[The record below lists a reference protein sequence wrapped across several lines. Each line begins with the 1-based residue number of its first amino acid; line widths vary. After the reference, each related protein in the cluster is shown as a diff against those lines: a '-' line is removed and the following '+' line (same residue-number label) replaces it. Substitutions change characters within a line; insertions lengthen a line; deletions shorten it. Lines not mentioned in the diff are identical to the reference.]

1 MDIMIDMQDNSGGF
15 MIINYS
21 KILKDS
27 LKFFLKTII
36 FAILLTP
43 YLLITFAIGKIF
55 FFFLRYIAPHVV
67 HLHYVNNGILLM
79 SEIII
84 MIFVGAIAEFVILP
98 ILIALLSLILFAIE
112 YLLSELLYFLDDRE
126 YIVLNCEN
134 PSGIENILCLIEERK
149 LINNIYDFIV
159 ENFTK
164 LFRLINK
171 AKESLVKL

>member
-1 MDIMIDMQDNSGGF
+1 

-27 LKFFLKTII
+27 LKFLLKAII
-36 FAILLTP
+36 FAIILTP
-43 YLLITFAIGKIF
+43 YLFITFAIGKIF
-55 FFFLRYIAPHVV
+55 FFFLRYIAPNAT
-67 HLHYVNNGILLM
+67 HLHYSNNGILLIL
-79 SEIII
+79 EIIS
-84 MIFVGAIAEFVILP
+84 MIFIGAIAEFLILP
-98 ILIALLSLILFAIE
+98 IFIALLSIILFTIE
-112 YLLSELLYFLDDRE
+112 YLLSELLSFLDDRE

-149 LINNIYDFIV
+149 LINNMYDFIA

>member
-1 MDIMIDMQDNSGGF
+1 
-15 MIINYS
+15 
-21 KILKDS
+21 
-27 LKFFLKTII
+27 
-36 FAILLTP
+36 
-43 YLLITFAIGKIF
+43 
-55 FFFLRYIAPHVV
+55 
-67 HLHYVNNGILLM
+67 M

-171 AKESLVKL
+171 AKESLVRL

>member
-43 YLLITFAIGKIF
+43 YLLITFAIGKFF
-55 FFFLRYIAPHVV
+55 FFFLACINHHAM
-67 HLHYVNNGILLM
+67 HYANNGILLIL
-79 SEIII
+79 EIID
-84 MIFVGAIAEFVILP
+84 MIFVGAIAEFTILP
-98 ILIALLSLILFAIE
+98 ILIALLSLMLFAIE

-171 AKESLVKL
+171 AKESLVRL

>member
-1 MDIMIDMQDNSGGF
+1 MDTMIDMPDSSGGF
-15 MIINYS
+15 MTINYS

-27 LKFFLKTII
+27 LKFLLKTII
-36 FAILLTP
+36 FAIILTP
-43 YLLITFAIGKIF
+43 YLFITFAIGKIF
-55 FFFLRYIAPHVV
+55 FFFLACINHHAM
-67 HLHYVNNGILLM
+67 HYANNGILLIL
-79 SEIII
+79 EIID
-84 MIFVGAIAEFVILP
+84 MIFVGAIAEFTILP
-98 ILIALLSLILFAIE
+98 ILIALLSLMLFAIE

-171 AKESLVKL
+171 AKESLVRL